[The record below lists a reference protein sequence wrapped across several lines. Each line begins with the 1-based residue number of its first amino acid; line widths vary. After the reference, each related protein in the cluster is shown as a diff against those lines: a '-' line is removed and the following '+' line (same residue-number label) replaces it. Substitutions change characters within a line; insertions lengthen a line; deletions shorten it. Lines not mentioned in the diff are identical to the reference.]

1 MGFTLR
7 PYQQEAVD
15 AVVAKEITRDF
26 LLEIL
31 TYNPLSGVFTW
42 NCRNVGNHF
51 KNKRAVGVFNALYSG
66 SVAGSEVSSNKSAT
80 SYIAIKINGK
90 SHKAHRLAFIY
101 MTGDAPEEVDHI
113 DHNGMNNKWTN
124 LRPSDRKDNSKNI
137 PKQKSNKTGVIGVNW
152 HKAAKKWQAR
162 AVDKDGKRI
171 DLGRFDNFEDAVEAR
186 KRHEISFGYYEHRD

>member
-42 NCRNVGNHF
+42 NCRSVGNHF

-90 SHKAHRLAFIY
+90 SHKSHRLAFIY

>member
-42 NCRNVGNHF
+42 NSRSVGNHF

-66 SVAGSEVSSNKSAT
+66 SVAGAVVSSNKSAT